1 MKILHTY
8 LPINLIA
15 KKMKKFNFKSKK
27 LLTTAFFITSGL
39 TIISSSNPVR
49 AEGVC
54 PPASAVSSPNG
65 FGDSTSF
72 VSNAT
77 VDGITYPNGN
87 CYGTPETYGVTVY
100 RMGLCTSNPAPTSS
114 GTSPDVSS
122 CSFTFSKVDGEEKSF
137 AAGGTESLSE
147 EYSLVP
153 DVGDYRY
160 AVIEIANS
168 FDIQASYGPLSDGTT
183 YYTNGTFGSFGKTT
197 GSSGT
202 GSDYAV
208 TEAPLNT
215 FYGDEGDNVCTG
227 TASEVVSGGT
237 ISAYLLTAPSDSSDT
252 SSYGTLIADDPTIF
266 PCSGVDRLFGVMD
279 LGDDNKVS
287 ITSSTTSLTATFTV
301 TNNGVTIIY
310 DDDGNGL
317 PTSDPDYE
325 AEGIGFDSGPFSV
338 SFTTSE

>member
-15 KKMKKFNFKSKK
+15 KKMKKFNLKSKK
-27 LLTTAFFITSGL
+27 LFTTAFFITSGL
-39 TIISSSNPVR
+39 TIFSPSNPVR

-54 PPASAVSSPNG
+54 PEASTISSPNG
-65 FGDSTSF
+65 FGDPTSF
-72 VSNAT
+72 VRA
-77 VDGITYPNGN
+77 VNGN

-100 RMGLCTSNPAPTSS
+100 RMGLCTSNPAPTSAGS
-114 GTSPDVSS
+114 SPDVSS
-122 CSFTFSKVDGEEKSF
+122 CSFTFARADGEGKSF

-147 EYSLVP
+147 EYTIVP

-160 AVIEIANS
+160 AVIEIGNS
-168 FDIQASYGPLSDGTT
+168 FDIQASFGPLSDGTT

-197 GSSGT
+197 GSTGT
-202 GSDYAV
+202 GTDYAV

-215 FYGDEGDNVCTG
+215 FYGDEGDEVCTG
-227 TASEVVSGGT
+227 TASEEVSGGT
-237 ISAYLLTAPSDSSDT
+237 ISAYLLTAPADSTDT

-266 PCSGVDRLFGVMD
+266 PCTGVDRLFGVMD

-287 ITSSTTSLTATFTV
+287 ITDSTTSLTATFTV
-301 TNNGVTIIY
+301 TNNGTTIIY

-317 PTSDPDYE
+317 SPSDPAYE

>member
-1 MKILHTY
+1 MKILQTHS
-8 LPINLIA
+8 PINFFT
-15 KKMKKFNFKSKK
+15 KKMKKFDLKSKK
-27 LLTTAFFITSGL
+27 LFTTAFFITSGL
-39 TIISSSNPVR
+39 TIFSPSNPIR

-54 PPASAVSSPNG
+54 PEASTISSPNG
-65 FGDSTSF
+65 FGDATSF
-72 VSNAT
+72 VSA
-77 VDGITYPNGN
+77 VNGN

-100 RMGLCTSNPAPTSS
+100 RMGLCTSNPGPTSS
-114 GTSPDVSS
+114 GASPDVSS
-122 CSFTFSKVDGEEKSF
+122 CTFTFAKTDGEPKSF
-137 AAGGTESLSE
+137 AAGGTASLSE
-147 EYSLVP
+147 EYTLVP

-160 AVIEIANS
+160 AVIEIGNS
-168 FDIQASYGPLSDGTT
+168 FNIKASFGPLSDGTT

-197 GSSGT
+197 GGT
-202 GSDYAV
+202 GTGTDYAE
-208 TEAPLNT
+208 TLAPLDT

-237 ISAYLLTAPSDSSDT
+237 ISAYLLTAPDDPLDT

-266 PCSGVDRLFGVMD
+266 PCSGVSRLFGVMD

-301 TNNGVTIIY
+301 TNNGTTIIY

-317 PTSDPDYE
+317 ATSDPAYE

>member
-1 MKILHTY
+1 MKSLIT
-8 LPINLIA
+8 NLQIPLIS
-15 KKMKKFNFKSKK
+15 KKMKKFNLKSKR

-39 TIISSSNPVR
+39 AILVPSNPVR

-54 PPASAVSSPNG
+54 PEASTISSPNG
-65 FGDSTSF
+65 FGDATSF
-72 VSNAT
+72 IRAT
-77 VDGITYPNGN
+77 GGS

-100 RMGLCTSNPAPTSS
+100 RMALCTSNPAPTSS

-122 CSFTFSKVDGEEKSF
+122 CSFTFSRADGEPKSF
-137 AAGGTESLSE
+137 AVGGTESLSE
-147 EYSLVP
+147 EYSTVP

-160 AVIEIANS
+160 AVIEIGNS
-168 FDIQASYGPLSDGTT
+168 FSIQDSFGPLSDGTT

-197 GSSGT
+197 GSTGA

-215 FYGDEGDNVCTG
+215 FYGDEGDEVCTG
-227 TASEVVSGGT
+227 TASEAVSGGT

-279 LGDDNKVS
+279 LGEDNKVS
-287 ITSSTTSLTATFTV
+287 ITTSTTSLTATFTV
-301 TNNGVTIIY
+301 TENGSTIIY
-310 DDDGNGL
+310 DDDGNGID
-317 PTSDPDYE
+317 S
-325 AEGIGFDSGPFSV
+325 EGIGFDSGPFSV
-338 SFTTSE
+338 SFATSE